1 MIEEENKNIARRF
14 YETIVKNKDLSII
27 EDYVAENSIDHTPFL
42 PNQPQGPE
50 GTRQV
55 YSKVFEAFPDL
66 QVNVEDQIAEGD
78 KVVNRIT
85 MTGTHKGEF
94 MGIPPTGKKGT
105 AKLIDIVRI
114 ADGKVVERWG
124 LMDQADLM
132 RQLGINK

>member
-132 RQLGINK
+132 RQLGVNK